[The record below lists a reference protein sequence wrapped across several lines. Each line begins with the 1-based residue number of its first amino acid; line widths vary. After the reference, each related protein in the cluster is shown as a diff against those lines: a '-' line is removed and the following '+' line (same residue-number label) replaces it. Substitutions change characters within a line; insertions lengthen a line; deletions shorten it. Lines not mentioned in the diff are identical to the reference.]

1 MAQLRE
7 ALNYGDLISAESTIE
22 GLTEEDL
29 ESVALPPGGSGD
41 GEDEGGNNPFTEGGG
56 GEIDDSKNTT
66 SSSEMVVNL
75 PAGPLKFKPGNNGQ
89 NSLRKRALLLSS
101 NHQEVNDST
110 TPHHR
115 NLAVYTGTKKVLF
128 VKVTDK
134 NGLEHPDNARTMS
147 DKIFGTYGDTTT
159 VKDQFEACSFG
170 DMKVTNN
177 YGINLG
183 NAESAPGVIEVRLGI
198 SLKSSSRSQIQK

>member
-1 MAQLRE
+1 MTQLRE

-29 ESVALPPGGSGD
+29 ESVALPSGNGD
-41 GEDEGGNNPFTEGGG
+41 VEDGNNPFTGDG
-56 GEIDDSKNTT
+56 GEIDDSNSTT
-66 SSSEMVVNL
+66 SSEIVVNL

-89 NSLRKRALLLSS
+89 NSLRKRALLSS
-101 NHQEVNDST
+101 NNKEEVEDST
-110 TPHHR
+110 HR

-198 SLKSSSRSQIQK
+198 SLKSSSRGQIQK